1 MKKEIK
7 IYFMSVFTVLIFT
20 ANSYS
25 QSLVSGHIYYHGNT
39 TAPLEDV
46 TVELIDTAGTVFDS
60 DETNVDGLYQ
70 IGNVPD
76 GTYIL
81 NAYTSQDPG
90 GIDLADSYLIFL
102 YLMNLYSLDPIQE
115 IAADVDGDGV
125 VEWDDY
131 WFIVN
136 YWFLYGMPFPA
147 GDWVFETVEIYV
159 SGRPEGVDA
168 GGSSTGD
175 VDGSFDPNIRP
186 LQTIFTHHNDNKI
199 IGTNEEFELIF
210 TGNCE
215 IPISGMGLIIN
226 YPEDMVTITD
236 VLMQQENMNYN
247 IADGKIKISWIDMEF
262 INYSLNE
269 NGPLITLKLKTTSK
283 FINCGKLNI
292 TIDEESHFFDR
303 RGYKINNL
311 TLSFPSIESNTSNL
325 EQITNYPNP
334 FSEYTN
340 FEYLLHEDANVT
352 LKIYNLLGKEIAI
365 IVNNYQTQGLYSYT
379 FNLSDF
385 NLKQGTYIYKIDVI
399 GKENFS
405 QSNMMIITR

>member
-1 MKKEIK
+1 MKKKIK

-20 ANSYS
+20 VNSYS
-25 QSLVSGHIYYHGNT
+25 QSLVSGHVYYHGNT

-90 GIDLADSYLIFL
+90 GVDLADSYLIFL

-131 WFIVN
+131 WSIVN
-136 YWFLYGMPFPA
+136 YWFLYGIPFPI
-147 GDWVFETVEIYV
+147 GDWVFETVEISV
-159 SGRPEGVDA
+159 SGRPDGVDV
-168 GGSSTGD
+168 GSSSTAD
-175 VDGSFDPNIRP
+175 TDGSYMPGTRP
-186 LQTIFTHHNDNKI
+186 IQTVLTNHNYNKI
-199 IGTNEEFELIF
+199 LGTNEEFELIF

-236 VLMQQENMNYN
+236 VLMQQKNMNYN
-247 IADGKIKISWIDMEF
+247 ISDGKIKISWIDMKF
-262 INYSLNE
+262 INFILKE
-269 NGPLITLKLKTTSK
+269 NDPLITLKLKTTNK

-292 TIDEESHFFDR
+292 NINEESHFFDR
-303 RGYKINNL
+303 RGYKIDNL
-311 TLSFPSIESNTSNL
+311 TLSFPSIESKTSNL
-325 EQITNYPNP
+325 ELITNYPNP
-334 FSEYTN
+334 FNEYTN

-352 LKIYNLLGKEIAI
+352 LKIYNLLGKEIAT

-385 NLKQGTYIYKIDVI
+385 NLKQGAYIYKIEII
-399 GKENFS
+399 GIENFS

>member
-1 MKKEIK
+1 
-7 IYFMSVFTVLIFT
+7 
-20 ANSYS
+20 
-25 QSLVSGHIYYHGNT
+25 LVSGHIYYHGNT

-81 NAYTSQDPG
+81 NSYTSLSPG

-102 YLMNLYSLDPIQE
+102 YLINLYSLDPIQE
-115 IAADVDGDGV
+115 LAADVDGDGV

-136 YWFLYGMPFPA
+136 YWFLYGIPFPA
-147 GDWVFETVEIYV
+147 GDWVFETVEFSV
-159 SGRPEGVDA
+159 SGRPDGVDA
-168 GGSSTGD
+168 GGTSTGD
-175 VDGSFDPNIRP
+175 VTGNFQPVNRP
-186 LQTIFTHHNDNKI
+186 LQTISTKHNDNI
-199 IGTNEEFELIF
+199 IVDADEEFMLNI

-226 YPEDMVTITD
+226 YQKDMVTITD
-236 VLMQQENMNYN
+236 VLMQQENMNFN
-247 IADGKIKISWIDMEF
+247 ITDGKIKISWIDMDF
-262 INYSLNE
+262 INYTLNE
-269 NGPLITLKLKTTSK
+269 NDSLITLKLKTTNK
-283 FINCGKLNI
+283 FLNCGKLNI
-292 TIDEESHFFDR
+292 TIDEESHFIDS
-303 RGYKINNL
+303 RGNKIDNL

-334 FSEYTN
+334 FNEYTN
-340 FEYLLHEDANVT
+340 FEYLLNEDANVT
-352 LKIYNLLGKEIAI
+352 LKIYNLLGKEIVTL
-365 IVNNYQTQGLYSYT
+365 VNNFQTQGFYSYT
-379 FNLSDF
+379 FNQSDF
-385 NLKQGTYIYKIDVI
+385 NLKQGTYIYKINII
-399 GKENFS
+399 GKESFS

>member
-1 MKKEIK
+1 MKKKIK
-7 IYFMSVFTVLIFT
+7 INLMVLFAIMFFT

-25 QSLVSGHIYYHGNT
+25 QSLVSGHVYYHGNT

-76 GTYIL
+76 GTYTL

-90 GIDLADSYLIFL
+90 GVDLADSYLIFL
-102 YLMNLYSLDPIQE
+102 YLINLYSLDPIQE

-136 YWFLYGMPFPA
+136 YWFLYGIPFPA
-147 GDWVFETVEIYV
+147 GDWVFETVEISV
-159 SGRPEGVDA
+159 SGRPEGDNI
-168 GGSSTGD
+168 GGSSSGD
-175 VDGSFDPNIRP
+175 VNGDFIPAGRP
-186 LQTIFTHHNDNKI
+186 LKTVFTQHDDNKI

-215 IPISGMGLIIN
+215 TPISGMGLIIN

-236 VLMQQENMNYN
+236 VLMQQDNINYN
-247 IADGKIKISWIDMEF
+247 IADGKIKISWIDIEF
-262 INYSLNE
+262 INYTLNE
-269 NGPLITLKLKTTSK
+269 NSPLIKLKLKTTNK

-292 TIDEESHFFDR
+292 TIDEESHFLDR
-303 RGYKINNL
+303 RGNKIDYLILN
-311 TLSFPSIESNTSNL
+311 FPSIESKTSNL

-385 NLKQGTYIYKIDVI
+385 NLKQGTYIYKIDVD